1 MLSLAR
7 LIYIP
12 NEERERTW
20 WELGIDKKEKK
31 KKKRVIKQE
40 RYLVGENMGVG
51 EVSLPIGGLDFSW

>member
-1 MLSLAR
+1 MLSLAC

-40 RYLVGENMGVG
+40 RYLVGENMGGRGVTCLL
-51 EVSLPIGGLDFSW
+51 VD